1 MSNNRF
7 FQKSDYIEEITEKEV
22 DDFLSS
28 EKLVGRVQ
36 SERVGDF
43 YNMLSRIATGEK
55 VELHK
60 DVDYNRWDCKNER
73 DVESI
78 NKLRDLEKGYLNH
91 INKDILTSSRLLKAA
106 TALAYQFEKMMAG
119 EPSVRTDDIN
129 EYLRNLF
136 DYKELLPDN
145 ESATFGELIKMDFL
159 FLRYMAL
166 LSKKKAFERKTGK
179 LERSPQGNIHK
190 YTLMESFDEIF
201 HMDMTSIVLPNF
213 RTKLAQKDVYVRSRF
228 EKVERGQNIIIMI
241 DDSGSMND
249 EEKKAML
256 KAALTLKLMDASDAH
271 NIYIGTFETSLF
283 GFTKVEKGTRFEEL
297 RSFIFLNKGGTDVN
311 GCIKETIRQI
321 KERRLM
327 KRGGGHY
334 DLSDNSF
341 EVMVINDGQD
351 HVDPSYHPAIKT
363 HALCLKQTND
373 NLKNVC
379 HRSGGTYFYIQG
391 RGNE

>member
-7 FQKSDYIEEITEKEV
+7 FQKSKYIEEATEKEV
-22 DDFLSS
+22 DDFLRN
-28 EKLVGRVQ
+28 EGLVGRVQ
-36 SERVGDF
+36 TERVQDF
-43 YNMLSRIATGEK
+43 YNMLSRVATGEK

-60 DVDYNRWDCKNER
+60 DVNYNRWNCKNEE
-73 DVESI
+73 DVSKI
-78 NKLRDLEKGYLNH
+78 DDLRDMEKDYLSH
-91 INKDILTSSRLLKAA
+91 VNKDVLSTSRLLKAA
-106 TALAYQFEKMMAG
+106 TALAHQFEKMMAG
-119 EPSVRTDDIN
+119 EPSVGGNDIN

-136 DYKELLPDN
+136 DYQELLPD
-145 ESATFGELIKMDFL
+145 EEPATFGELVNMDFL

-179 LERSPQGNIHK
+179 LERSHQGNIHK
-190 YTLMESFDEIF
+190 YTPMESFDEIF

-228 EKVERGQNIIIMI
+228 EKVERGQNVIIII
-241 DDSGSMND
+241 DDSGSMSD
-249 EEKKAML
+249 EEKRAML
-256 KAALTLKLMDASDAH
+256 KAALTLKIRDASEAH
-271 NIYIGTFETSLF
+271 NIYIGTFETRLF
-283 GFTKVEKGTRFEEL
+283 GFTKVEKGTKFEQL

-321 KERRLM
+321 KERKLM
-327 KRGGGHY
+327 KRSGGYY
-334 DLSDNSF
+334 DLSDDSF

-351 HVDPSYHPAIKT
+351 HVDPTFHPAIKT
-363 HALCLKQTND
+363 HALCLKQSNP